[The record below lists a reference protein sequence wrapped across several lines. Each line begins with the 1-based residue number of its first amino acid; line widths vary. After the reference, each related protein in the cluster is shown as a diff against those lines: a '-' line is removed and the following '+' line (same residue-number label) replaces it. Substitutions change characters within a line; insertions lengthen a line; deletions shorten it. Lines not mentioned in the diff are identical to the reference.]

1 MRRIVFATNNDHKLY
16 EIKKAL
22 NEKFEVVSLKEIG
35 FNSEISEDYET
46 LQENA
51 HQKAE
56 TVVDFL
62 GEKFKGLVFA
72 DDTGLEVDALD
83 GRPGVY
89 SARYAGIN
97 CSFQDN
103 VDKMLE
109 EMTGI
114 ENRNAQFRTVIA
126 LVNHSSSNYF
136 EGIVKGEILNS
147 SQGNEGFGYD
157 PIFSPNG
164 FNESFAEMSI
174 EAKNLIS
181 HRGLAVQKVVDFLI
195 R

>member
-35 FNSEISEDYET
+35 FNSEIPEDYET

-56 TVVDFL
+56 TVLDFL
-62 GEKFKGLVFA
+62 GEKFQGLVFA

-126 LVNHSSSNYF
+126 LVNH
-136 EGIVKGEILNS
+136 
-147 SQGNEGFGYD
+147 
-157 PIFSPNG
+157 
-164 FNESFAEMSI
+164 
-174 EAKNLIS
+174 
-181 HRGLAVQKVVDFLI
+181 
-195 R
+195 